1 MAETNGRN
9 GNSTSALFKAGTVV
23 VGIILSGATGAL
35 TSWLFKLDD
44 RVFNLSA
51 AVAAQVTT
59 QDQLKQ
65 MNDKIDAMSA
75 DLHRLIGA
83 YESQKHRR

>member
-1 MAETNGRN
+1 MTARASNGGASMVAKVVMAAI
-9 GNSTSALFKAGTVV
+9 SV
-23 VGIILSGATGAL
+23 ILSIVLGAL

-44 RVFNLSA
+44 RVFDLSK

-59 QDQLKQ
+59 QEQLKQ
-65 MNDKIDAMSA
+65 VNEKIDAMSE

-83 YESQKHRR
+83 YEGRKD